1 MLILYVNVDAKP
13 GRLPEFLAAIQDNAA
28 CAMRDEPGCFGFDV
42 LQSTEDETKFVFY
55 EVYRNQDALAAHR
68 QTPHFKRYFERTQ
81 DLFAGPLSRHIFHN
95 LHPDDATWMQRPA
108 VDPKGSMVF
117 RLLSQT
123 IKAGSLDVYRQTMR
137 RMAGAMDRDEPGS
150 LRFDVIEETEA
161 PGNVLLYEI
170 YRDRAAREAHRET
183 PHFKE
188 FTPAI
193 RETSA
198 TGEGKEYKNL
208 TK

>member
-1 MLILYVNVDAKP
+1 MLILYVNVDVKP

-28 CAMRDEPGCFGFDV
+28 CAVRDEPGCFGFDV
-42 LQSTEDETKFVFY
+42 LQSTEYETKFVFY

-95 LHPDDATWMQRPA
+95 LHPDDEAWMQRPA

-123 IKAGSLDVYRQTMR
+123 INAGSLDVYRQTMR

-161 PGNVLLYEI
+161 PGNVMLYEV
-170 YRDRAAREAHRET
+170 YRNRAAREAHRET

-193 RETSA
+193 RETVA
-198 TGEGKEYKNL
+198 TGEGKEYKNV